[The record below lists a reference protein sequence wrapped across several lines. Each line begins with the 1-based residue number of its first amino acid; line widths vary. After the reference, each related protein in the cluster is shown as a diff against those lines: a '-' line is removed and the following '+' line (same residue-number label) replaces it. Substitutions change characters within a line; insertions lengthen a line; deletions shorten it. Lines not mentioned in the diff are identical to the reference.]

1 MIDLTNYWSYNRYAE
16 NNGGLQGI
24 LGLYPGIPTASGQ
37 QISFAQLFQ
46 GLFGTRYL
54 CYPEPH
60 IEAWTS
66 EAIGMLELYAN
77 DFAEKLA
84 NLPTI
89 EDKVWP
95 EDETET
101 REIKSAPT
109 GVMSASNYSLGG
121 EVITRSYR
129 LTVDD
134 LLKYREMKPF
144 ISEMMRLFDTLF
156 LPVVFGWDDEYPEV
170 VT

>member
-1 MIDLTNYWSYNRYAE
+1 
-16 NNGGLQGI
+16 
-24 LGLYPGIPTASGQ
+24 
-37 QISFAQLFQ
+37 
-46 GLFGTRYL
+46 
-54 CYPEPH
+54 
-60 IEAWTS
+60 
-66 EAIGMLELYAN
+66 MLELYAN
-77 DFAEKLA
+77 DFAEKLV

-89 EDKVWP
+89 EDKLLP
-95 EDETET
+95 DDETET

-109 GVMSASNYSLGG
+109 GVMSSSNYSLGG

-156 LPVVFGWDDEYPEV
+156 LPIVFGWDDEYPEV

>member
-1 MIDLTNYWSYNRYAE
+1 MIDLTNYWSYNRYVE

-24 LGLYPGIPTASGQ
+24 LGLYPDIPTASGQ
-37 QISFAQLFQ
+37 RVTFAHLFH

-54 CYPEPH
+54 CYPELY
-60 IEAWTS
+60 IEAWTN

-77 DFAEKLA
+77 DLVEKLA

-95 EDETET
+95 DDETES

-156 LPVVFGWDDEYPEV
+156 LPVVLGWDDEYPEV